1 MSDDIV
7 TRLRHIYSQKDV
19 GVSVNPETFTEA
31 ADEINHLRNKLEQY
45 HKLLDIYNETCEC
58 DGCAACCQ
66 YELVVRNYSTN

>member
-7 TRLRHIYSQKDV
+7 TRLRAYNIGNIAHEAS
-19 GVSVNPETFTEA
+19 SHMEETLYEA

-45 HKLLDIYNETCEC
+45 HKLLDIYNDTCEC

-66 YELVVRNYSTN
+66 YELVVRNE